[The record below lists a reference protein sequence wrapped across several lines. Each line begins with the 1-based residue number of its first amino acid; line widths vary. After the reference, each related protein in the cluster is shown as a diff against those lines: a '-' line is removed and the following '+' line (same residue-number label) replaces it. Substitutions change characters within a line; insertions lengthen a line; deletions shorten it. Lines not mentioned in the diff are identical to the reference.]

1 MNDNNKTT
9 IWDNSIFIAVLMI
22 FFVAAF
28 LYLST
33 IYPMRISGNIDKIDW
48 EIAKE
53 IAKNRDSKDTINSI
67 DSMSNMN
74 ELAQVVETEHELEPK
89 IVMNPMY
96 KNLEKSLRILYDWPN
111 VYIEE
116 SPKSYW
122 YIPYFGP
129 QTRSEKDVPQFI
141 EFSKKVI
148 KDYPQSNLYKHMT
161 YQLREFDKDEE
172 ITHPVILKIW
182 RSDEQNINKRANKI
196 SPNSTDNIDLI

>member
-1 MNDNNKTT
+1 MNTNDKKT
-9 IWDNSIFIAVLMI
+9 IWDNNIFIFVLMI

-28 LYLST
+28 LYLTT
-33 IYPMRISGNIDKIDW
+33 IYPMRISNNIDKVDW

-74 ELAQVVETEHELEPK
+74 ESTQFIETEHKYELEPK

-96 KNLEKSLRILYDWPN
+96 KNLEKSLRILYDWPD

-116 SPKSYW
+116 SPKSRW

-141 EFSKKVI
+141 EFAKKVI
-148 KDYPQSNLYKHMT
+148 KDYPQSTLHKHMK
-161 YQLREFDKDEE
+161 YALREFDTDEE

-182 RSDEQNINKRANKI
+182 RSDEEEINKRANI
-196 SPNSTDNIDLI
+196 LINKDYNNV